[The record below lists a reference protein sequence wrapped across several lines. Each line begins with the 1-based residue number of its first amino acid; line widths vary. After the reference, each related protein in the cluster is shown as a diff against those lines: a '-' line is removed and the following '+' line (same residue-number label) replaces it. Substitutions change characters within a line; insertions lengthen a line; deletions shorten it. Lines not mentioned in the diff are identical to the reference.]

1 MNESKKNI
9 IVIGAGKGIG
19 LKIVEN
25 LALQNSVYALSRT
38 STEEIKNLNVNF
50 HQFDVLSDTY
60 DQFEFPE
67 EIHGLVYCPGSI
79 NLKPFNRLSE
89 SDFIEDFQINFLGAV
104 KAVQHFLPAL
114 KKSRN
119 ASIVFFSTV
128 AAKIGMPFHAS
139 IASSK
144 GAIEGLTISLAAELS
159 NFNIRVNAIAPS
171 LTNTTLAEKLLSS
184 PEKMEASA
192 NRHPL
197 KRVGNPGEMAKIASF
212 LLSENASWITGQV
225 IAVDGGM
232 GSIKN

>member
-1 MNESKKNI
+1 MSETKRNI
-9 IVIGAGKGIG
+9 VIIGAGKGIG
-19 LKIVEN
+19 LQLAAILAEENNVIVF
-25 LALQNSVYALSRT
+25 SRT
-38 STEEIKNLNVNF
+38 STAEIQNLNIKF
-50 HQFDVLSDTY
+50 HPFDVLTDSY
-60 DQFEFPE
+60 DQFDFPE

-79 NLKPFNRLSE
+79 NLKPFHRFSE
-89 SDFIEDFQINFLGAV
+89 EEFLEDFQLNFMGAV
-104 KAVQHFLPAL
+104 KAVQQFLPAM

-119 ASIVFFSTV
+119 ASVVFFSTV

-144 GAIEGLTISLAAELS
+144 SVLEGLTKSLAAELA
-159 NFNIRVNAIAPS
+159 NYNVRVNAIAPS

-184 PEKMEASA
+184 QEKLDASA

-197 KRVGNPGEMAKIASF
+197 KRIGSPEEMAKVATF
-212 LLSENASWITGQV
+212 LLSEDASWITGQI